1 MTSSLRLVFWE
12 TTKAC
17 NLSCRHCRA
26 VPQRSLAAT
35 ELTTSRAFDLI
46 DRIAEVARPVLV
58 LSGGEPLFRP
68 DLYDIAAYGVDT
80 GFRLA
85 LATNG
90 TLVTGR
96 VAAKI
101 ADAGFSRVAVSLD
114 SADPATHDRFR
125 GMAGAHADA
134 VRGILNLREEGVSVQ
149 INSTIAKHNV
159 GEVEQLLG
167 MALELGADALHL
179 FMLVPVGC
187 GLEIA
192 PTEMVSAEEYERVLR
207 WFDEQSKSCPIDL
220 KATCAPHYY
229 RLRAQRLE
237 EERRRGDFSGTFIAP
252 GTKAKAAPALVA
264 APAAGGSREHGQH
277 LSAMTR
283 GCLAGT
289 SVCFVSNEGA
299 VYPCGYLPVAAGN
312 VRFERF
318 ADIWNN
324 APVFRQLRDPDALEG
339 KCREC
344 RYEAICG
351 GCRARAY
358 AATGS
363 FLAEEPFCTYRPD
376 LAPSNRPGPDAAGAA
391 WHRQAEAVVKP
402 IASAVRLRR
411 GAPAVSGSTDS
422 AG

>member
-1 MTSSLRLVFWE
+1 MNPSLRLVFWE

-26 VPQRSLAAT
+26 VPQRTLGPM

-46 DRIAEVARPVLV
+46 DAIAEVAKPVMV

-68 DLYDIAAYGVDT
+68 DLFDIVDYGVQS
-80 GFRLA
+80 GFRMA

-90 TLVTGR
+90 TLVTPK

-101 ADAGFSRVAVSLD
+101 ADAGISRVAVSLD
-114 SADPATHDRFR
+114 SADPLVHDRFR
-125 GMAGAHADA
+125 GLPGAHAQA
-134 VRGILNLREEGVSVQ
+134 VRGLFNLREEGVSVQ
-149 INSTIAKHNV
+149 INSTIARHNV
-159 GEVEQLLG
+159 DEVDRILA
-167 MALELGADALHL
+167 MALGIGADALHL

-192 PTEMVSAEEYERVLR
+192 PAEMLSAEQYEGVLH
-207 WFDEQSKSCPIDL
+207 WFDEQSKDCPIDL

-229 RLRAQRLE
+229 RIRAQRLE
-237 EERRRGDFSGTFIAP
+237 EERSRGDFSGTFIAP
-252 GTKAKAAPALVA
+252 GTKAKAAPNFVGA
-264 APAAGGSREHGQH
+264 AAARSGAPNGAPGHPPGQH

-289 SVCFVSNEGA
+289 SVCFISNEGA
-299 VYPCGYLPVAAGN
+299 VYPCGYLPVSAGDTR
-312 VRFERF
+312 VQRF
-318 ADIWNN
+318 ADIWNRSS
-324 APVFRQLRDPDALEG
+324 VFEALRDPDAYEG
-339 KCREC
+339 KCGAC

-363 FLAEEPFCTYRPD
+363 FLAEEPFCTYRPEND
-376 LAPSNRPGPDAAGAA
+376 ERAIKIDQHVIRLEEVR
-391 WHRQAEAVVKP
+391 H
-402 IASAVRLRR
+402 ASHMH
-411 GAPAVSGSTDS
+411 
-422 AG
+422 

>member
-26 VPQRSLAAT
+26 VPQRALGPM
-35 ELTTSRAFDLI
+35 ELTTRRAFDLI
-46 DRIAEVARPVLV
+46 DEIATVAKPVMV

-68 DLYDIAAYGVDT
+68 DLFDIGAYGVES
-80 GFRLA
+80 GFRMA

-90 TLVTGR
+90 TLVTQKI
-96 VAAKI
+96 AAKI
-101 ADAGFSRVAVSLD
+101 ADAGFSRVAISLD
-114 SADPATHDRFR
+114 GARPETHDKFR
-125 GMAGAHADA
+125 GL
-134 VRGILNLREEGVSVQ
+134 RGSHGLALRGLKNLRDEGVSIQ

-159 GEVEQLLG
+159 QELPDMLDL
-167 MALELGADALHL
+167 ALEIGADALHL

-192 PTEMVSAEEYERVLR
+192 PAEMLPADEYERVLH
-207 WFDEQSKSCPIDL
+207 WFDEQSKTCPIDL

-229 RLRAQRLE
+229 RIRAQRIE
-237 EERRRGDFSGTFIAP
+237 GERARGDMTSTFIAP
-252 GTKAKAAPALVA
+252 GTKAKAAPAFTTHGHPGSQSSVA
-264 APAAGGSREHGQH
+264 SGFSRTGEHQH

-289 SVCFVSNEGA
+289 SVCFISNEGA
-299 VYPCGYLPVAAGN
+299 VYPCGYLPVSAGDTR
-312 VRFERF
+312 VQRF
-318 ADIWNN
+318 ADIWNRS
-324 APVFRQLRDPDALEG
+324 PVFTDLRDPDALEG
-339 KCREC
+339 KCGEC
-344 RYEAICG
+344 RYQSLCG

-376 LAPSNRPGPDAAGAA
+376 LQPARVTQP
-391 WHRQAEAVVKP
+391 
-402 IASAVRLRR
+402 R
-411 GAPAVSGSTDS
+411 GELS
-422 AG
+422 